1 MTPIPDEHQVEQMLA
16 QIPLEPGAHL
26 ERRLSN
32 APWRPRAVACRRVV
46 TGALV
51 GLLALTLFTAITPQG
66 RAFAQGILQF
76 FARTESDTR
85 PIPTL
90 ALASDPAV
98 PSQAPVSPI
107 IETRLPFEDTCGD
120 IYSAH
125 CGMDEIRALVNFP
138 VKGLEETAQGLVFSG
153 ATGGPEQVILL
164 YQGESVNG
172 LLLVFAEPAD
182 AANPLPVAASAEVE
196 VVSINGLPGEYVQG
210 AWYSIGGVNEGVSWT
225 TESFA
230 KTLRWDDDAVRYTMT
245 FRAAKDTGVHLEKS
259 DLLYMAERMTTE
271 AVEIA
276 DTFAQSMEIQEIS
289 QQVGFTVV
297 EPGWVPGGYSLLKAA
312 YTSEQN
318 AACLYYRYGEGALP
332 VLAIAQRPAAASI
345 LEDITISTVDGNGQ
359 NITIPVVTEPVVI
372 GGAQAVLVS
381 NGVSSGTLCPDKDF
395 VGNQALYWQFNGK
408 DYVIFGLI
416 DQYKGGV
423 FLSRLEMLRL
433 AENLTGVSTL
443 SEGGLDPERLRS
455 AAEAQSLAGF
465 EVKSPSQIVAG
476 LHLDHAAFYLAS
488 EENKPTSIDGPFD
501 LAGGQTETVV
511 FVYTPEGKP
520 TRGGHDYGLF
530 ITQTAGDI
538 RTLQEIHGWG
548 GFDEVIVNGQAAEYR
563 LLCWDTP
570 TGDTECHQELYWH
583 ANGIGYGIFAY
594 LPGALERDVLI
605 AIAESMQ

>member
-1 MTPIPDEHQVEQMLA
+1 MTQIPDENQVEQMLA

-32 APWRPRAVACRRVV
+32 APWTPRVV
-46 TGALV
+46 ARKRLVTAALV
-51 GLLALTLFTAITPQG
+51 GLLALALFTAITPQG

-76 FARTESDTR
+76 FARTENNTR
-85 PIPTL
+85 PVPTL
-90 ALASDPAV
+90 ALASNPAV
-98 PSQAPVSPI
+98 PSQAPVSSI
-107 IETRLPFEDTCGD
+107 IGPRLPFEDDCGD
-120 IYSAH
+120 IYSAR

-138 VKGLEETAQGLVFSG
+138 VKGLRETAQDLVFSG

-164 YQGESVNG
+164 YHSDSVNG

-196 VVSINGLPGEYVQG
+196 VVSINGVPGEYVQG
-210 AWYSIGGVNEGVSWT
+210 AWYSIGDVNGGISWT
-225 TESFA
+225 AESFA

-245 FRAAKDTGVHLEKS
+245 FRAAKDTGVPLEKS

-276 DTFAQSMEIQEIS
+276 DTSAQPMEIQEIS
-289 QQVGFTVV
+289 QQAGFTVV
-297 EPGWVPGGYSLLKAA
+297 EPGWIPGGYSLLKAA

-318 AACLYYRYGEGALP
+318 AACLYYRYGEGVLP
-332 VLAIAQRPAAASI
+332 VLTIAQRLATDSI
-345 LEDITISTVDGNGQ
+345 LEDITISAVDGNGQ
-359 NITIPVVTEPVVI
+359 RIAIPVLTESVVI
-372 GGAQAVLVS
+372 GGAQAVLIS

-395 VGNQALYWQFNGK
+395 AGNQALYWQSNGK

-416 DQYKGGV
+416 NQYKGGV

-443 SEGGLDPERLRS
+443 SEGDLDPERLRS

-465 EVKSPSQIVAG
+465 EVKSPSQMVAG

-488 EENKPTSIDGPFD
+488 EENSRTLIEGPFD

-530 ITQTAGDI
+530 ITQSAGDI
-538 RTLQEIHGWG
+538 RTLEEIHGWG
-548 GFDEVIVNGQAAEYR
+548 GFDEVTINGQAAEYR
-563 LLCWDTP
+563 LLCWDTL

-583 ANGIGYGIFAY
+583 ENGIGYAFFAY

-605 AIAESMQ
+605 VIAESMR

>member
-1 MTPIPDEHQVEQMLA
+1 MLA

-32 APWRPRAVACRRVV
+32 APWTPRVVARKRRV
-46 TGALV
+46 TAALV
-51 GLLALTLFTAITPQG
+51 GLLALALFTAITPQG

-76 FARTESDTR
+76 FARTENNTR
-85 PIPTL
+85 PVPTL
-90 ALASDPAV
+90 ALASNPAV
-98 PSQAPVSPI
+98 PSQAPVSSI
-107 IETRLPFEDTCGD
+107 IGPRLPFEDDCGD
-120 IYSAH
+120 IYSAR

-138 VKGLEETAQGLVFSG
+138 VKGLRETAQDLVFSG

-164 YQGESVNG
+164 YHSDSVNG

-182 AANPLPVAASAEVE
+182 AANPLPVAASAEVK
-196 VVSINGLPGEYVQG
+196 VVSINGVPGEYVQG
-210 AWYSIGGVNEGVSWT
+210 AWYSIGDVNGGISWT
-225 TESFA
+225 AESFA

-245 FRAAKDTGVHLEKS
+245 FRAAKDTGVPLEKS

-276 DTFAQSMEIQEIS
+276 DTSAQPMEIQEIS
-289 QQVGFTVV
+289 QQAGFTVV
-297 EPGWVPGGYSLLKAA
+297 EPGWIPGGYSLLKAA

-318 AACLYYRYGEGALP
+318 AACLYYRYGEGVLP
-332 VLAIAQRPAAASI
+332 VLTIAQRLATDSI
-345 LEDITISTVDGNGQ
+345 LEDITISAVDGNGQ
-359 NITIPVVTEPVVI
+359 RIAIPVLTESVVI
-372 GGAQAVLVS
+372 GGAQAVLIS
-381 NGVSSGTLCPDKDF
+381 NGISSGTLCPDKDF
-395 VGNQALYWQFNGK
+395 AGNQALYWQSNGK

-416 DQYKGGV
+416 NQYKGGV

-443 SEGGLDPERLRS
+443 SEGDLDPERLRS
-455 AAEAQSLAGF
+455 VAEAQSLAGF
-465 EVKSPSQIVAG
+465 EVKSPSQMVAG

-488 EENKPTSIDGPFD
+488 EENSRTLIDGPFD

-530 ITQTAGDI
+530 ITQSAGDI
-538 RTLQEIHGWG
+538 RTLEEIHGWG
-548 GFDEVIVNGQAAEYR
+548 GFDEVTINGQAAEYR
-563 LLCWDTP
+563 LLCWDTL

-583 ANGIGYGIFAY
+583 ENGIGYAFFAY

-605 AIAESMQ
+605 VIAESMR